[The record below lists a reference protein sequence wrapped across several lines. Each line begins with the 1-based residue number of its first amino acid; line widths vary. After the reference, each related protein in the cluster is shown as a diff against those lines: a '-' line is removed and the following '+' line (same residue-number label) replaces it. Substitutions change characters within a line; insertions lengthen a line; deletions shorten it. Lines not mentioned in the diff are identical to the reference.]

1 MGCAGCNDG
10 CFDESVQLQSGP
22 QGVAGPTGATGSA
35 GATGATG
42 ATGVSVLVQNISVS
56 SPATIGSGYSAV
68 VFSNAN
74 TFGSF
79 TVPAAALVTAGDML
93 RIEVTFQN
101 DTDLEFGTT
110 ASPIIFTGEMLFGGT
125 QVWEGV
131 VGYGDYSMNSNGKV
145 LKLDLIVTATDTL
158 TSKVRDSYG
167 LYGSRV
173 LKWAFSKVSSW
184 LSYSAVQVPATN
196 ASGVAIGPI
205 TPNLANTNLISFRL
219 KNSSNNPA
227 HLASITSVSVIKY
240 KI

>member
-1 MGCAGCNDG
+1 MSGCAGCNDG

-22 QGVAGPTGATGSA
+22 QGVAGPTGPQGPTGP
-35 GATGATG
+35 TG

-56 SPATIGSGYSAV
+56 SPTTIGSGYSAV
-68 VFSNAN
+68 VFNNAD

-101 DTDLEFGTT
+101 DTDIEFGTT
-110 ASPIIFTGEMLFGGT
+110 ASPIIFTGEILFGGL
-125 QVWEGV
+125 QVWEGI
-131 VGYGDYSMNSNGKV
+131 VGNGDSSLMNNGKV
-145 LKLDLIVTATDTL
+145 LKIDLIVTATDTL

-184 LSYSAVQVPATN
+184 LFYSAVQVPATN

-205 TPNLANTNLISFRL
+205 TPDLATTNLISFRL

>member
-22 QGVAGPTGATGSA
+22 QGVAGPTGATGP
-35 GATGATG
+35 TGPTG

-101 DTDLEFGTT
+101 DTELDVAAMPSNTT
-110 ASPIIFTGEMLFGGT
+110 FTGEMLFGGT
-125 QVWEGV
+125 QVWEGI
-131 VGYGDYSMNSNGKV
+131 VGYGDSSLISNGKV
-145 LKLDLIVTATDTL
+145 LKIDLIVTATDTL

-184 LSYSAVQVPATN
+184 LFYSTVQVPATN

-219 KNSSNNPA
+219 KNSTGNSA